1 MKLKKNVCLALSLLA
16 FCACTSEDSTLNSS
30 KDSFQ
35 AGSIPVVYTIDTI
48 SSTADLAKKIALEF
62 PKQSATR
69 STADK
74 EIKEMLTIDD
84 DNGTPAMYVINYRH
98 NEGFIITSAT
108 QDYSPV
114 LAYSDDGNFDVN
126 NTEDQPIDVW
136 IEQEKTNITAAQE
149 AADSIKLKFR
159 AQWLPYV
166 LKPTSLSEITTKGS
180 YTEVQDFIIENSRE
194 WTSQGYRP
202 IALGAF
208 KSQYYSYYVTENVC
222 NAIVNEAERMG
233 TDEYGGV
240 LRTSFVLVKESDR
253 VTNIEPLTTA
263 RWDQGY
269 GFNTY
274 IPNNYP
280 VGCVAVAVGQIMKY
294 WRYPTSFNWNQI
306 TDKASDATANFLYNV
321 AKACNIDFKPGGSEA
336 YDSDA
341 VKALRGYG
349 YTNAKVVNHDV
360 KNAISNISAKRPI
373 YMSGSRLKSDGT
385 YVGHAWA
392 CDGLRHTISG
402 YEIVIKI
409 LQDKTTFYS
418 YTIGKVYNE
427 AYPSTYLHMNWGYSG
442 SNNAFYNDNNIAL
455 SNGRDYKYNR
465 KDIINIYH

>member
-74 EIKEMLTIDD
+74 EIKEMLTIND

-136 IEQEKTNITAAQE
+136 IEQEKTNIEAVQA
-149 AADSIKLKFR
+149 AADSIKYKFR

-166 LKPTSLSEITTKGS
+166 LTPVDLSQEPLTKGS
-180 YTEVQDFIIENSRE
+180 YEDVRDFILENSKE
-194 WTSQGYRP
+194 WVSQGYQP

-208 KSQYYSYYVTENVC
+208 KGQHYSYYISESLC
-222 NAIVNEAERMG
+222 NTIVREAEQLG
-233 TDEYGGV
+233 TYEYGGV
-240 LRTSFVLVKESDR
+240 NSTSFVLLKQSDQ
-253 VTNIEPLTTA
+253 VTNVDPLTTS
-263 RWDQGY
+263 RWNQTG

-280 VGCVAVAVGQIMKY
+280 VGCVGVAIGQIMKY
-294 WRYPTSFNWNQI
+294 WKYPTQFNWSQI
-306 TDKASDATANFLYNV
+306 TDGASDATASFLYQV
-321 AKACNIDFKPGGSEA
+321 ATACKTEFGENGSGS

-341 VKALRGYG
+341 ASALRSYG
-349 YTNAKVVNHDV
+349 YSNAKVVDHDV
-360 KNAISNISAKRPI
+360 KNARLNIPAKRPI
-373 YMSGSRLKSDGT
+373 YMSGSRLENGN
-385 YVGHAWA
+385 YIGHAWV
-392 CDGLRHTISG
+392 CDGIQNTVSG
-402 YEIVIKI
+402 YDIVLKV
-409 LQDKTTFYS
+409 LQSKTSFYTS
-418 YTIGKVYNE
+418 NYGVVYNE